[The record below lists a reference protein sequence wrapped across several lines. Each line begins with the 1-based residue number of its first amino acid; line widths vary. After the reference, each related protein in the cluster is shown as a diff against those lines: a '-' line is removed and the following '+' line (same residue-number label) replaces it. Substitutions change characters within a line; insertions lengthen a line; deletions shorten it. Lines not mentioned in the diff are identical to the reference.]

1 MSSWPKASLG
11 TTRIPVWP
19 LQSTQDLGV
28 YCYKYTSWCNGA
40 RELYD
45 LWTDPFETVNRWLGV
60 RFGGAGLASVTVQVG
75 GGTGGRW
82 VCVRWQHAEELYSCV
97 QLLCVKASL

>member
-45 LWTDPFETVNRWLGV
+45 LWTDPFETIDRCVVGR
-60 RFGGAGLASVTVQVG
+60 G
-75 GGTGGRW
+75 GG
-82 VCVRWQHAEELYSCV
+82 
-97 QLLCVKASL
+97 